1 MTAARGSCDSR
12 ACRGRRSSSS
22 NSRNEVSEGSLGAMW
37 AETVGSE
44 ADKTGEL
51 DEVPESQ

>member
-12 ACRGRRSSSS
+12 ACRGRRSS
-22 NSRNEVSEGSLGAMW
+22 RNEVSEGSPEAMW